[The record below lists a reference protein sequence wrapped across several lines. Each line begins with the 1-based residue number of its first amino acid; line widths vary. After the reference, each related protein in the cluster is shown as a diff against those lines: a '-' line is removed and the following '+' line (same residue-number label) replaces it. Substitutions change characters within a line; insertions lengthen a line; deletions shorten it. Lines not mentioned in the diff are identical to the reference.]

1 MPLGGANFSCLAS
14 LANRFRPDP
23 EEGETERL
31 GDWRILLQ
39 KQLFPRDYST
49 RQ

>member
-1 MPLGGANFSCLAS
+1 MLPGEANFSCWTS
-14 LANRFRPDP
+14 LANRVRPDP